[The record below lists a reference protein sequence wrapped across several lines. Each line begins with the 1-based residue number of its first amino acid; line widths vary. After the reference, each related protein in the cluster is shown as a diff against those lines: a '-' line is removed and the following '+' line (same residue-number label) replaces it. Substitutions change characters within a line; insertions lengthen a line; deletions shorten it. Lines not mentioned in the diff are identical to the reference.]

1 MWISDSE
8 HFLKTTQDGAKR
20 CKTEE
25 EVIDLLDMMEGF
37 VKPGLHKQDARLNK
51 LAELSAKLTMEEPR
65 LKAKGLMVKQ
75 KEVAKKFELM
85 DNDLF
90 RLAERLRER
99 KRQGL
104 PPEVNSKIVLQIM
117 IK

>member
-8 HFLKTTQDGAKR
+8 HFLKTTQDGARR

-25 EVIDLLDMMEGF
+25 EVIDLLDMLEGF
-37 VKPGLHKQDARLNK
+37 VKPGLNKQEARLKK
-51 LAELSAKLTMEEPR
+51 LNELSAKLTMDEPR
-65 LKAKGLMVKQ
+65 HKAKGLMAKQ
-75 KEVAKKFELM
+75 KEIITKFELM

-90 RLAERLRER
+90 RLAERLREKKHR
-99 KRQGL
+99 GL
-104 PPEVNSKIVLQIM
+104 PPKVNFQMMLYTM